1 MIQPAAPSVSITLA
15 PGLGAPA
22 PAGDEAAVS
31 LGFAALLETTKA
43 AGETPQAD
51 VSDGPAPAI
60 APADFVQARQNAAK
74 HAGKKLPG
82 QSPDLR
88 TALKM
93 AATSG
98 DQSDTQSALPVTHTL
113 VEAPSATPEIVL
125 PGLIVPA
132 SVAQPQTQPSAAPA
146 ERSIAKSLLRNSAA
160 VLPLPIA
167 VPAQSQ
173 PAEPQPGQPKAM
185 QPQQATPLQAPARAA
200 ATRVEVTAA
209 VPAKP
214 AATEPLLA
222 AAPAPVSDK
231 SPPVAREPAPAQA
244 ASASPPAQTA
254 EAIPVVTR
262 LAVPAASPS
271 APLPGVDKPSITP
284 MSAPGEIPP
293 APANGDTAQ
302 VTIPRAAAP
311 AAQPTATVL
320 QASGRVTAQART
332 AARSELRPEPRPETS
347 PSKPVAAKADDKPAA
362 APALQPMVQADA
374 PKDRPATAAQAA
386 AVDSR
391 KPEPAEPARQ
401 QPALATPQPSLD
413 APAIVPVADAPKTT
427 AEGIQS
433 GHDFAE
439 LVDRLVEAREAASPD
454 TVRAAISHSEFGQVS
469 LRFDQDAN
477 GLSVSMTSADPDF
490 AGAVQASAASAQAQT
505 QADGGS
511 HQRQDSQGQ
520 QQPQTQAQTNAG
532 AQGFAQAHS
541 QSSARDERAH
551 QNPQQTGA
559 EARFGRP
566 SSQQRPDDGSAVS
579 RGGIYA

>member
-22 PAGDEAAVS
+22 QAGDEAAVS

-43 AGETPQAD
+43 AGKTPQAD
-51 VSDGPAPAI
+51 VSEGPAPAI

-173 PAEPQPGQPKAM
+173 ATEPQPVQPQSM
-185 QPQQATPLQAPARAA
+185 QPQATPLPAPARAA
-200 ATRVEVTAA
+200 ATRVEVATA

-222 AAPAPVSDK
+222 AAPAPVSDI

-244 ASASPPAQTA
+244 ASASPPAPTA

-262 LAVPAASPS
+262 LAMPAASPPSPLAATDRPAASPS
-271 APLPGVDKPSITP
+271 
-284 MSAPGEIPP
+284 SAPSEIPP

-302 VTIPRAAAP
+302 VTIPRGAAP

-332 AARSELRPEPRPETS
+332 PARPELRPEPRPETS
-347 PSKPVAAKADDKPAA
+347 PTKPVAAKADDKPAA
-362 APALQPMVQADA
+362 APAFQPMVQADA